1 MRGTGSLLILLIAA
15 VAAGV
20 LLVVFKPDQL
30 PRTDTQNGEA
40 PSAEGY
46 VEEILRLRF
55 KAAPVLL
62 PVPRETWLAR
72 VDANLSAQ
80 FGPGG
85 LARRSRALDLLG
97 FREFS
102 GQSLRQGLSA
112 LHSIGLRGW
121 LDAAEGALLL
131 ADDFDETQTEDE
143 VLLHGL
149 LSQLLIEQIS
159 PMAIGQLSDD
169 EWIAESALRSA
180 ISESVTAKLREEKRE
195 SFLLP
200 TSLVTERESLLAGL
214 PIYLAALGEL
224 PQERGAARIFV
235 ETRLRTQSR
244 TLPDLVEN
252 PPRSTLELL
261 GGDHSSI
268 APVTLPALPTD
279 HVNQLEESLGALQVQ
294 TLIEWMESY
303 EQAQAL
309 ALLWRGDRY
318 RLFANSSGDHL
329 IWICRWET
337 ETAANRASE
346 ILAKLD
352 DDSRT
357 PKRFISASA
366 DGKTTTFTNCADS
379 ETRDFL
385 LQTSHEPRPR

>member
-1 MRGTGSLLILLIAA
+1 MKGTGSLLILTIAA
-15 VAAGV
+15 ITAGV

-30 PRTDTQNGEA
+30 PRSSGQDEDE
-40 PSAEGY
+40 PSAEAY

-55 KAAPVLL
+55 KSPPVLL
-62 PVPRETWLAR
+62 PVPAGTWLAR

-85 LARRSRALDLLG
+85 LARRSRALDLMG

-112 LHSIGLRGW
+112 LQSVGLRGW
-121 LDAAEGALLL
+121 LDSAEGALLL
-131 ADDFDETQTEDE
+131 ADDFDETQTEDR

-149 LSQLLIEQIS
+149 LAQLLIEQIS
-159 PMAIGQLSDD
+159 PMALGQLSDD

-180 ISESVTAKLREEKRE
+180 IAESITAKLRDEERE

-200 TSLVTERESLLAGL
+200 TALITERESLLAGL

-235 ETRLRTQSR
+235 ETRLRTKSR
-244 TLPDLVEN
+244 TLPDLIKN

-268 APVTLPALPTD
+268 APVTLPSLRPEHA
-279 HVNQLEESLGALQVQ
+279 NQLEESLGALQVQ

-329 IWICRWET
+329 IWVCRWET
-337 ETAANRASE
+337 AAAASRATE
-346 ILAKLD
+346 IFSKLD
-352 DDSRT
+352 DSSNT
-357 PKRFISASA
+357 PKRFISVSA
-366 DGKTTTFTNCADS
+366 DGNTTIFTNCADS
-379 ETRDFL
+379 ETQDSLGLTR
-385 LQTSHEPRPR
+385 Q

>member
-1 MRGTGSLLILLIAA
+1 MKGTGSLLLLIMAA
-15 VAAGV
+15 ITAGV

-30 PRTDTQNGEA
+30 PRSSGQDEDE
-40 PSAEGY
+40 PSAESY

-55 KAAPVLL
+55 KSPPVLL
-62 PVPRETWLAR
+62 QVPKGAWLAR
-72 VDANLSAQ
+72 VDANLSTQ

-85 LARRSRALDLLG
+85 LARRSRALDLIG

-102 GQSLRQGLSA
+102 GQSLREGLSA
-112 LHSIGLRGW
+112 LQSVGLRGW
-121 LDAAEGALLL
+121 LDSAEGALLL
-131 ADDFDETQTEDE
+131 ADDFDETQTEDR

-149 LSQLLIEQIS
+149 LAQLLIEQIS
-159 PMAIGQLSDD
+159 PMALGQLSDD

-180 ISESVTAKLREEKRE
+180 ISESITAKLRDEERE

-200 TSLVTERESLLAGL
+200 TALITERESLLAGL

-235 ETRLRTQSR
+235 ETRLRTKSR
-244 TLPDLVEN
+244 TLPNLIKN

-268 APVTLPALPTD
+268 APVTLPSLRPEHA
-279 HVNQLEESLGALQVQ
+279 NQLEESLGALQVQ

-329 IWICRWET
+329 IWVCRWET
-337 ETAANRASE
+337 ATAARRASE
-346 ILAKLD
+346 ILSKLD
-352 DDSRT
+352 DSPNP
-357 PKRFISASA
+357 PKRFISVSV
-366 DGKTTTFTNCADS
+366 DGNTTIFTNCADS
-379 ETRDFL
+379 ETRDL
-385 LQTSHEPRPR
+385 LRLTRQ

>member
-20 LLVVFKPDQL
+20 LLFVFKPDQL
-30 PRTDTQNGEA
+30 PRTVTQNGEA

-180 ISESVTAKLREEKRE
+180 ISESITAKLREEKRE

-357 PKRFISASA
+357 PKRFISASV
-366 DGKTTTFTNCADS
+366 DGNTTTFPNCADS

-385 LQTSHEPRPR
+385 LQTPHEPRPR

>member
-30 PRTDTQNGEA
+30 PRTDTQNGAA
-40 PSAEGY
+40 PSAEAY

-131 ADDFDETQTEDE
+131 AEDFDETQTEDE

-180 ISESVTAKLREEKRE
+180 ISESITAKLREEKRE

-244 TLPDLVEN
+244 TLPDLIKN

-268 APVTLPALPTD
+268 APVTLPALPSN

-337 ETAANRASE
+337 ETAADRASE
-346 ILAKLD
+346 ILTRLN
-352 DDSRT
+352 DDSHT
-357 PKRFISASA
+357 PKRFISISV
-366 DGKTTTFTNCADS
+366 DGNITTFTNCADS
-379 ETRDFL
+379 ETRDLL
-385 LQTSHEPRPR
+385 LQPQGDPTLR

>member
-1 MRGTGSLLILLIAA
+1 MRGAGSLLALLIAA
-15 VAAGV
+15 IAAGGLIV
-20 LLVVFKPDQL
+20 SFKSDQ
-30 PRTDTQNGEA
+30 PQTTTEKNDGV
-40 PSAEGY
+40 PSAEAY
-46 VEEILRLRF
+46 VEDILGLRF
-55 KAAPVLL
+55 KTAPVLV
-62 PVPRETWLAR
+62 PVSKETWRAR

-102 GQSLRQGLSA
+102 GQSLSQGLSA

-121 LDAAEGALLL
+121 LDPAEGALLL
-131 ADDFDETQTEDE
+131 TDDFDETQPEDE

-159 PMAIGQLSDD
+159 PMAVGQLSDD

-180 ISESVTAKLREEKRE
+180 ISESITAKLRDENRE
-195 SFLLP
+195 AFLLP

-235 ETRLRTQSR
+235 ETRLRTQTRS
-244 TLPDLVEN
+244 LPDLIEN

-268 APVTLPALPTD
+268 APVTLPALPSN

-337 ETAANRASE
+337 ETAADRASE
-346 ILAKLD
+346 ILTRLN
-352 DDSRT
+352 DDSHT
-357 PKRFISASA
+357 PKRFISISV
-366 DGKTTTFTNCADS
+366 DGNITTFTNCADS
-379 ETRDFL
+379 ETRDVL
-385 LQTSHEPRPR
+385 LQPQGDPTLR

>member
-20 LLVVFKPDQL
+20 LLVIFKPDQL

-180 ISESVTAKLREEKRE
+180 ISESITAKLREEKRE

-357 PKRFISASA
+357 PKRFISASV
-366 DGKTTTFTNCADS
+366 DGNTTTFTNCADS

-385 LQTSHEPRPR
+385 LRTPHGPRPR

>member
-40 PSAEGY
+40 PSAEAY

-180 ISESVTAKLREEKRE
+180 ISESITAKLREEKRE

-268 APVTLPALPTD
+268 VPVTLPTLPTD

-352 DDSRT
+352 DDSHT
-357 PKRFISASA
+357 AKRFISASV
-366 DGKTTTFTNCADS
+366 DGNTTTFTNCADS

-385 LQTSHEPRPR
+385 LQTTHGLRPR